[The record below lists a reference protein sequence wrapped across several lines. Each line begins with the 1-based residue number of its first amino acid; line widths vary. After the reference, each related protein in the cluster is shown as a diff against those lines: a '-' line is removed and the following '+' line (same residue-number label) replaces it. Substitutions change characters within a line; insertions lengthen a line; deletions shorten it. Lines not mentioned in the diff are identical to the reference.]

1 MHGSEGCC
9 VRLVG
14 CIALSVFYT
23 GTLVNRIVLFYL
35 APAIL
40 FFSRGADLFH
50 LLQQLAKS
58 SLDASHH
65 CTDAAATSQ
74 PRSRRPNGGDTG
86 DLTESR
92 PRYATL
98 PPVLTGGTA
107 CLRSRAN
114 VARPHTHGLH
124 TGTVA
129 LTRPPLKNIG
139 STVRFDAPPR
149 SLMMTDEESDV
160 CVCIRHPLPV

>member
-1 MHGSEGCC
+1 MSAFRNGGGQHTK
-9 VRLVG
+9 RRFRQLVDRIIFSCAG
-14 CIALSVFYT
+14 FSVPTPVLSASRS
-23 GTLVNRIVLFYL
+23 G
-35 APAIL
+35 IL
-40 FFSRGADLFH
+40 FHF
-50 LLQQLAKS
+50 QQLAKS

-74 PRSRRPNGGDTG
+74 PRSRRPNGVDTG

-124 TGTVA
+124 TGIVA

-139 STVRFDAPPR
+139 STVRFDAPLR

-160 CVCIRHPLPV
+160 CVCRPSP

>member
-1 MHGSEGCC
+1 MFSHISH
-9 VRLVG
+9 RLDPSF
-14 CIALSVFYT
+14 LSA
-23 GTLVNRIVLFYL
+23 TLPLEPIFF
-35 APAIL
+35 IKTL
-40 FFSRGADLFH
+40 FFSRQRSYFFH
-50 LLQQLAKS
+50 EGQIFFIFQQLAKS

-107 CLRSRAN
+107 CLRSRVN